1 MEQTVSQTSGGFNLS
16 GCISVMLRVI
26 FSPMG
31 RICDQGRTL
40 RPGDEKENAGI
51 LGRTRGSE
59 MAFSSLENSRSS
71 ARKDKEGQHGPDHLA
86 SEVSSRTEAGEQGK
100 LPGRLAVRMA

>member
-1 MEQTVSQTSGGFNLS
+1 
-16 GCISVMLRVI
+16 
-26 FSPMG
+26 MG

-40 RPGDEKENAGI
+40 RPVGEKENAGI

-59 MAFSSLENSRSS
+59 KAFSSPENSRSS
-71 ARKDKEGQHGPDHLA
+71 ARKDKEGQHGPPDRLA
-86 SEVSSRTEAGEQGK
+86 SEASSRTEAGEQGK